1 VLYVLGNATTHIFSA
16 PIFYT
21 LTWQEH
27 FHLDVVERD
36 GNVRKRIVEKGKMAE
51 ISRLGGKKK
60 KISENVVAVSG
71 CKKMEVRNGCKFSIS
86 GSFLSNCS
94 LGF

>member
-60 KISENVVAVSG
+60 KN
-71 CKKMEVRNGCKFSIS
+71 
-86 GSFLSNCS
+86 
-94 LGF
+94 